1 MRALGVVDIGCGNGT
16 FLSVFEKTGVKITGV
31 DGAHV
36 LAGALAKD
44 WELLISSEYFVAL
57 DLNEELAKSG
67 GVAIAQ
73 TLGQFDLAL
82 CLEVAEHLPEDKAAD
97 LVSLLCRLSDVIVWS
112 AAIPG
117 QTGENHFNERYP
129 EYWVELFEKGGFIFL
144 DPFRKKFWLDNR
156 IEWWYRQN
164 LFLVVRREL
173 QSKFNCEPF
182 VGNMYITRELLEI
195 YVNHYKSANVSR
207 LPKRIFP
214 RSKIFGRARL
224 IFKRI
229 MQASQ
234 GLTRLKKQ
242 FFQIFI

>member
-1 MRALGVVDIGCGNGT
+1 MNKIFHRYDGYNINSASVIVPEILNILKAASMRALGVVDIGCGNGT

-82 CLEVAEHLPEDKAAD
+82 CLEVAVHLPEDKAAD

-144 DPFRKKFWLDNR
+144 AHSERNFGSIIVSSGGTAKTSSLSLGGNCSRNS
-156 IEWWYRQN
+156 IASHS
-164 LFLVVRREL
+164 LVT
-173 QSKFNCEPF
+173 C
-182 VGNMYITRELLEI
+182 T
-195 YVNHYKSANVSR
+195 
-207 LPKRIFP
+207 
-214 RSKIFGRARL
+214 
-224 IFKRI
+224 
-229 MQASQ
+229 
-234 GLTRLKKQ
+234 
-242 FFQIFI
+242 